1 MISIILP
8 AYNCENT
15 IEECIN
21 SVLAQTYTDWELII
35 VNDGSKDN
43 TKELCEHIARR
54 DNRVLVFSSTKNEG
68 VVKARNYALK
78 KAQGEYVAF
87 IDSDDQYSSD
97 MLEKM
102 VNTAM
107 EKDCDIVVC
116 GYYERYSD
124 CSLIQKRPSA
134 HGMKS
139 ERQFFPMLFEN
150 GILGFLWNKVYRKS
164 MLLEGEYSFDLNV
177 CEDLYL
183 NCKLLM
189 QSRKIYVLQDCL
201 YYYYMNPDSVT
212 HNMDKLIDKQGNWKY
227 LLAYKNIEKLFHNN
241 KVFLH
246 TVQAS
251 TVWIIKLGIEELS
264 NDGAHYHE
272 RCILL
277 KEMIQYFP
285 ICLLSENSIRFKVGY
300 LRRMLWEIC
309 QLVVLRLRKTEV

>member
-35 VNDGSKDN
+35 INDGSIDN

-54 DNRVLVFSSTKNEG
+54 DNRVLVFSTKNEG

-78 KAQGEYVAF
+78 KARGEYVAF

-102 VNTAM
+102 MNTAM

-116 GYYERYSD
+116 GYYERYND
-124 CSLIQKRPSA
+124 CSLIQKLPSA

-139 ERQFFPMLFEN
+139 EGQFFQMLFET
-150 GILGFLWNKVYRKS
+150 GVLGFLCNKVYRKS
-164 MLLEGEYSFDLNV
+164 MLLEEECSFDLNV

-183 NCKLLM
+183 NCRLLM
-189 QSRKIYVLQDCL
+189 QSRENIC
-201 YYYYMNPDSVT
+201 VT
-212 HNMDKLIDKQGNWKY
+212 R
-227 LLAYKNIEKLFHNN
+227 LL
-241 KVFLH
+241 
-246 TVQAS
+246 
-251 TVWIIKLGIEELS
+251 
-264 NDGAHYHE
+264 
-272 RCILL
+272 ILL
-277 KEMIQYFP
+277 LYE
-285 ICLLSENSIRFKVGY
+285 S
-300 LRRMLWEIC
+300 
-309 QLVVLRLRKTEV
+309 